1 MILSDGKNDLQHF
14 LTEVRALTSAYV
26 TDELPHHDRIES
38 QSFIERM
45 GHVRIVH
52 LLCRILK
59 R

>member
-26 TDELPHHDRIES
+26 TDELPDHNRIES

-52 LLCRILK
+52 HLC
-59 R
+59 